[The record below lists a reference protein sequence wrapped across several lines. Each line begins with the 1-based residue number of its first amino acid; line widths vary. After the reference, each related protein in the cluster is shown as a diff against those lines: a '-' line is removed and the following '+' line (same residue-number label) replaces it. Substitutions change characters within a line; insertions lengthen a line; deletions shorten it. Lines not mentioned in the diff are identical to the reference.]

1 MHSMFTLILTQ
12 TVTLAFRKGGGALG
26 TLAFYI
32 IIVTLF
38 TFALGP
44 QGIKAYAA
52 AIMCVAL
59 LLSVITALPLM
70 YERDYE
76 DGTLEQLLLQPA
88 PLELLVLAKI
98 LGQYVASIAPI
109 LIVSPL
115 LAMMAGLTPIQTVHA
130 LLQLSLAAPTLV
142 ALGSIAA
149 SLTLGARRGGLLQAL
164 IIMPLMIPVLI
175 FAANGGQGA
184 LLFLTGLLLGV
195 LPLSCYISAALIA
208 VSED

>member
-1 MHSMFTLILTQ
+1 MFTLILTQ